1 MKKKNLI
8 CKSFCLLTVMALF
21 SSFSL
26 MAQTYRTIKG
36 WPKETNDRLESFLNS
51 TLVMNERK
59 VAAFDCDGTLFGQT
73 PYYLAD
79 EALYDYAKKMYEG
92 KKDAKSI
99 EKMKIVDQL
108 LHGDNVGIEY
118 VQNRARFL
126 SGMTADEIK
135 KMGKDMFKEKY
146 QTKFY
151 PEMRELLANL
161 KEYGFEIWVIT
172 ASPELLYEQFV
183 TEELGIP
190 NDRILGIRTVTTVDG
205 ISTDKL
211 VYPIS
216 QDEGKAEVIH
226 TMIKARPLLVGGN
239 SRGDMEMMNESA
251 GIKLMVNPD
260 NKKVEGK
267 SGGLMQG
274 YTAKQYW
281 EKDPRALIVY
291 CNDEPETDYR
301 NINKKYTY
309 VTQEYGVKTNAT
321 NKKP

>member
-1 MKKKNLI
+1 MNFMRKAL
-8 CKSFCLLTVMALF
+8 CLAVVMIFTSSLALT
-21 SSFSL
+21 
-26 MAQTYRTIKG
+26 AQTYRYIKG
-36 WPKETNDRLESFLNS
+36 WPKETNDRIESFLNS
-51 TLVMNERK
+51 TITMKERK
-59 VAAFDCDGTLFGQT
+59 VAAFDCDGTLFGQA

-79 EALYDYAKKMYEG
+79 EALYDYAKKNYEG
-92 KKDAKSI
+92 KKDAKSV

-108 LHGDNVGIEY
+108 LHGDNVGLEY

-135 KMGKDMFKEKY
+135 KLGKDMFKEKY

-151 PEMRELLANL
+151 PEMKELLANL
-161 KEYGFEIWVIT
+161 QEYGFEIWVIT

-190 NDRILGIRTVTTVDG
+190 NDRILGIRTVTTVEG

-211 VYPIS
+211 VHPVS
-216 QDEGKAEVIH
+216 QDDGKAEVIH

-260 NKKVEGK
+260 NNKVEGK

-301 NINKKYTY
+301 DINKKYTY
-309 VTQEYGVKTNAT
+309 VTQEYGVKSNAT

>member
-1 MKKKNLI
+1 MKKLNFMHRAL
-8 CKSFCLLTVMALF
+8 CLVAVMLVTSAV
-21 SSFSL
+21 SL
-26 MAQTYRTIKG
+26 NAQTYRYIKG
-36 WPKETNDRLESFLNS
+36 WPKDVNDRLESFLNS
-51 TLVMNERK
+51 TISMKERK
-59 VAAFDCDGTLFGQT
+59 VAAFDCDGTLFGQV

-79 EALYDYAKKMYEG
+79 EALYDYAKKNYEG
-92 KKDAKSI
+92 KSDAKSK
-99 EKMKIVDQL
+99 EKMKIVDEL
-108 LHGDNVGIEY
+108 LHGDNVGLEY

-126 SGMTADEIK
+126 SGLTADEIK

-151 PEMRELLANL
+151 PEMKELLANL
-161 KEYGFEIWVIT
+161 DEYGFETWIIT
-172 ASPELLYEQFV
+172 ASPELLYEQFC

-211 VYPIS
+211 VHPVS
-216 QDEGKAEVIH
+216 QDDGKAEVIH

-260 NKKVEGK
+260 DVKVEGK
-267 SGGLMQG
+267 SGGLMEG
-274 YTAKQYW
+274 STVKQYW
-281 EKDPRALIVY
+281 QKDPNAVIVY
-291 CNDEPETDYR
+291 CNDVPENDYR

-309 VTQEYGVKTNAT
+309 VTQEYGVKSNRT
-321 NKKP
+321 NKK

>member
-1 MKKKNLI
+1 MKRMNYIGKAM
-8 CKSFCLLTVMALF
+8 CLLAVLF
-21 SSFSL
+21 LSSSFVL
-26 MAQTYRTIKG
+26 TAQTYRYIKG
-36 WPKETNDRLESFLNS
+36 WPKETNDRIESYLNS
-51 TLVMNERK
+51 TITMKERK

-79 EALYDYAKKMYEG
+79 EALYDYAKKNYEG
-92 KKDAKSI
+92 KKDAKSV
-99 EKMKIVDQL
+99 EKMKIVDEL
-108 LHGDNVGIEY
+108 LHGDNVGVQY

-126 SGMTADEIK
+126 SGMTADEIRK
-135 KMGKDMFKEKY
+135 VGKDMFMEKY

-151 PEMRELLANL
+151 PEMKELLANL
-161 KEYGFEIWVIT
+161 QEYGFEIWVIT

-190 NDRILGIRTVTTVDG
+190 NDRILGIRTVTTPDG

-211 VYPIS
+211 VYPVS

-226 TMIKARPLLVGGN
+226 TIIKARPLIVGGN
-239 SRGDMEMMNESA
+239 SRGDMDMMNEAA

-260 NKKVEGK
+260 DKKVEGK
-267 SGGLMQG
+267 SGGLMEG

-291 CNDEPETDYR
+291 CNDEPENDYR
-301 NINKKYTY
+301 DINKKYTY
-309 VTQEYGVKTNAT
+309 VTEEYGVKTNAT
-321 NKKP
+321 NKK